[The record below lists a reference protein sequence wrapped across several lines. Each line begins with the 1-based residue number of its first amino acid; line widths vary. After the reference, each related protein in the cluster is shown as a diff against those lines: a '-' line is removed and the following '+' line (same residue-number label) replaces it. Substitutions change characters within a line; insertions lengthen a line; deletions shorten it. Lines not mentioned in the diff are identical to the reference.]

1 MKGLLIKDAILI
13 KKYCI
18 LNFAI
23 SVLFFAISVM
33 DPENILFALVS
44 VVLIS
49 RIPITINAYD
59 EQFKWNLFEAALP
72 INRKTVVLEKYA
84 LLLILVLPVTVIY
97 SLIGLI
103 FNDFSFEEFLFNWS
117 VMLFTGII
125 TPCVTIPILLKFGYI
140 KSRVISIVVIILFAA
155 GGAGAA
161 SIVDLAEI
169 PTNISGPV
177 PLILI
182 LVSAVIAFISYLKRH
197 LRKKRILK
205 TKMPHGRK
213 P

>member
-23 SVLFFAISVM
+23 SVLFFAISVT
-33 DPENILFALVS
+33 DSENILFTLVS

-49 RIPITINAYD
+49 LIPITINAYD
-59 EQFKWNLFEAALP
+59 EQFRWNLFEAALP
-72 INRKTVVLEKYA
+72 ISRKTVAFEKYA
-84 LLLILVLPVTVIY
+84 LLLILVLPVTAIY
-97 SLIGLI
+97 SLIGFIL
-103 FNDFSFEEFLFNWS
+103 NDFSFKEFLFNWS

-125 TPCVTIPILLKFGYI
+125 TPSVTIPILLKFGYI
-140 KSRVISIVVIILFAA
+140 KSRVITIVVIILFAA
-155 GGAGAA
+155 GGASAA
-161 SIVDLAEI
+161 SIVDLAKI

-182 LVSAVIAFISYLKRH
+182 FVSAVIAVISYLISNAIYA
-197 LRKKRILK
+197 KKEF
-205 TKMPHGRK
+205 
-213 P
+213 

>member
-49 RIPITINAYD
+49 LIPITINAYD

-97 SLIGLI
+97 SLIGFIL
-103 FNDFSFEEFLFNWS
+103 NDFSFEEFLFNWS

-125 TPCVTIPILLKFGYI
+125 MPCVTIPILLKFGYI

-155 GGAGAA
+155 GGAGVA
-161 SIVDLAEI
+161 SIVDLAQI

-182 LVSAVIAFISYLKRH
+182 LVSAVIAVISYLISNAIYA
-197 LRKKRILK
+197 KKEF
-205 TKMPHGRK
+205 
-213 P
+213 

>member
-49 RIPITINAYD
+49 LIPITINAYD

-155 GGAGAA
+155 GGCCKHRRSCGD
-161 SIVDLAEI
+161 SHKHFRPGSVDSDSCIGSDRVYFL
-169 PTNISGPV
+169 SD
-177 PLILI
+177 
-182 LVSAVIAFISYLKRH
+182 LKRH

>member
-1 MKGLLIKDAILI
+1 MRKNERTFDQRRYINQKILYFEFCDFRI
-13 KKYCI
+13 I
-18 LNFAI
+18 
-23 SVLFFAISVM
+23 FAISVM

-49 RIPITINAYD
+49 LIPITINAYD

-140 KSRVISIVVIILFAA
+140 KSRVISIVVIILFAPA
-155 GGAGAA
+155 GRVLQA
-161 SIVDLAEI
+161 S
-169 PTNISGPV
+169 
-177 PLILI
+177 
-182 LVSAVIAFISYLKRH
+182 
-197 LRKKRILK
+197 
-205 TKMPHGRK
+205 
-213 P
+213 

>member
-23 SVLFFAISVM
+23 SVLFFAISVI

-49 RIPITINAYD
+49 LIPITINAYD

-72 INRKTVVLEKYA
+72 LNRKTVVLEKYA

-103 FNDFSFEEFLFNWS
+103 FNDFSLEEFLFNWS

-161 SIVDLAEI
+161 NIVDLAEI

-182 LVSAVIAFISYLKRH
+182 LVSAVIAFISYLISNAIYA
-197 LRKKRILK
+197 KKEF
-205 TKMPHGRK
+205 
-213 P
+213 

>member
-23 SVLFFAISVM
+23 SVLFFAISVI

-182 LVSAVIAFISYLKRH
+182 LVSAVIAFISYLISNAIYA
-197 LRKKRILK
+197 KKEF
-205 TKMPHGRK
+205 
-213 P
+213 

>member
-72 INRKTVVLEKYA
+72 INRKTVVLEKYREN
-84 LLLILVLPVTVIY
+84 VYY
-97 SLIGLI
+97 SCSYDDMW
-103 FNDFSFEEFLFNWS
+103 FNSKSLRFYYKLEDVFSRYN
-117 VMLFTGII
+117 
-125 TPCVTIPILLKFGYI
+125 
-140 KSRVISIVVIILFAA
+140 
-155 GGAGAA
+155 
-161 SIVDLAEI
+161 
-169 PTNISGPV
+169 NI
-177 PLILI
+177 
-182 LVSAVIAFISYLKRH
+182 
-197 LRKKRILK
+197 
-205 TKMPHGRK
+205 
-213 P
+213 

>member
-33 DPENILFALVS
+33 DSENILFALVS

-49 RIPITINAYD
+49 LIPITINAYD

-182 LVSAVIAFISYLKRH
+182 LISAVIAFISYLISNAIYA
-197 LRKKRILK
+197 KKEF
-205 TKMPHGRK
+205 
-213 P
+213 

>member
-49 RIPITINAYD
+49 LIPITINAYD

-97 SLIGLI
+97 SLIGFIL
-103 FNDFSFEEFLFNWS
+103 NDFSFEEFLFNWS

-125 TPCVTIPILLKFGYI
+125 MPCVTIPILLKFGYI

-161 SIVDLAEI
+161 SIVDLTQLS
-169 PTNISGPV
+169 TNISGPI

-182 LVSAVIAFISYLKRH
+182 FVSAVIAVISYLISNAIYA
-197 LRKKRILK
+197 KKEF
-205 TKMPHGRK
+205 
-213 P
+213 

>member
-182 LVSAVIAFISYLKRH
+182 LVSAVIAFISYLISNAIYA
-197 LRKKRILK
+197 KKEF
-205 TKMPHGRK
+205 
-213 P
+213 

>member
-33 DPENILFALVS
+33 DSENILFALVS

-49 RIPITINAYD
+49 LIPITINAYD

-182 LVSAVIAFISYLKRH
+182 LVSAVIAFISYLISNAIYA
-197 LRKKRILK
+197 KKEF
-205 TKMPHGRK
+205 
-213 P
+213 